1 MSSNPNKPKDERRL
15 SRLEIPPAR
24 GRKKGIFG
32 WQVRFQ
38 SRIDKTKHFTE
49 FFSYD
54 KYGGPEKAKEAA
66 IAFRDAI
73 EREIKEDKSSYHL
86 NKKSTNRNISGVVG
100 VHKTTL
106 TYKKKY
112 GTYKYDVWQAHYP
125 ISRNKNRS
133 THFSI
138 NKYGDKEAKRLAVEA
153 REKGLALYLKNLLD
167 EKQKREQLFIQ
178 PKDINVKIWRY
189 MDFTKFVS
197 LLVNKGLFFPVADK
211 FNDQFEGSFSF
222 VNKKMRPLVYKHLK
236 KEYTA
241 EQISLFL
248 KELRKW
254 VCINCWHINEIESAG
269 MWSLYSK
276 TSESICIQSTYSK
289 LRSSLE
295 DNIKIGMVQY
305 ADYEKE
311 WITETDLLA
320 PFLFKRKSFEH
331 ERELRAII
339 NLSSPLLTNKLKFSG
354 NPPIDG
360 KWINFDLKNLIDKVY
375 VSPNS
380 TNWFYELVQ
389 NVTDVYNLK
398 VPVKRSSLE
407 EEPFF

>member
-1 MSSNPNKPKDERRL
+1 MTANPKKPKDERRM
-15 SRLEIPPAR
+15 SRLDIPPSR
-24 GRKKGIFG
+24 GRTKGTYG

-38 SRIDKTKHFTE
+38 SRIDASKNFTE
-49 FFSYD
+49 FFGDD
-54 KYGGPEKAKEAA
+54 KYGGPDKAKEAA
-66 IAFRDAI
+66 IKFRDAI

-86 NKKSTNRNISGVVG
+86 NKKSTNRNISGIVG
-100 VHKTTL
+100 VHKTIHTD
-106 TYKKKY
+106 KKKY
-112 GTYKYDVWQAHYP
+112 GTYKYEVWQAHYP
-125 ISRNKNRS
+125 ISPNKNTSRR
-133 THFSI
+133 FAV
-138 NKYGDKEAKRLAVEA
+138 NKYGDLEAKRLAIQA
-153 REKGLALYLKNLLD
+153 REKGLALYQKKLLE
-167 EKQKREQLFIQ
+167 EKQKSEQLFIQ
-178 PKDINVKIWRY
+178 PQNVNVNIWRY
-189 MDFTKFVS
+189 MDFTKFVA
-197 LLVNKGLFFPVADK
+197 LLVNQGLFFPVADK

-236 KEYTA
+236 KDYTV

-276 TSESICIQSTYSK
+276 TSESICIQSTYAK
-289 LRSSLE
+289 FRSLLDE
-295 DNIKIGMVQY
+295 NIKIGMVQY
-305 ADYEKE
+305 TDYDKE

-320 PFLFKRKSFEH
+320 PFLYKRKSFEH
-331 ERELRAII
+331 ERELRAIL
-339 NLSSPLLTNKLKFSG
+339 NLSNPLTTSKLKFG
-354 NPPIDG
+354 GKPPLDG
-360 KWINFDLKNLIDKVY
+360 KWIKLDLKNLIEKVY

-389 NVTDVYNLK
+389 NVTDVYNLN